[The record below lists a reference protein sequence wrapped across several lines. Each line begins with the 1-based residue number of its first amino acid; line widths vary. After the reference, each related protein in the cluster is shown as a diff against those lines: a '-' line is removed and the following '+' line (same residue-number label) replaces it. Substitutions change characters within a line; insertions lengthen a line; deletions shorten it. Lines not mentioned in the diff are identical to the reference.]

1 VLENKKKDPDI
12 INELERMLAYMDKS
26 IATLRAATTKNQDKT
41 KKNIMDRM
49 AENKELITQL
59 DDVREAKK
67 ELDKAQRKI
76 ILDNQT
82 LKLQLTK
89 KIND

>member
-49 AENKELITQL
+49 AENKELIT
-59 DDVREAKK
+59 
-67 ELDKAQRKI
+67 
-76 ILDNQT
+76 
-82 LKLQLTK
+82 
-89 KIND
+89 